1 MGEQKLYHPLVE
13 KIRQQK
19 WGVLGLV
26 EPEDVEQWVLLTP
39 RQKAQYLG
47 VRVDCPVVETLADNP
62 QYGPRYQIQR
72 YADVARAALQLA
84 DAMKETESLLTDEF
98 LAPVDL
104 TQMGGKQLHDA
115 DWVPAERM
123 NQASGAETYFTFV
136 LSRQVIDVR
145 NAGYP
150 RAEKSRNRMLAMN
163 VAATAESLPMAVA
176 KLGLLCEE
184 KGIAPEK
191 VTSRMFPEDWAAEL
205 PKAYSGPIFAEVKGL
220 FDDLKKKK

>member
-1 MGEQKLYHPLVE
+1 MSEQKYHPLVE

-72 YADVARAALQLA
+72 YADVARVALQLA
-84 DAMKETESLLTDEF
+84 DAMKETGSLLADEF

-136 LSRQVIDVR
+136 LSRQVIDAR

-150 RAEKSRNRMLAMN
+150 GAEKSRNRMLAMN

-176 KLGLLCEE
+176 KLGLLCGE
-184 KGIAPEK
+184 KGIEPEK
-191 VTSRMFPEDWAAEL
+191 VKSRMFPEDWAAEL
-205 PKAYSGPIFAEVKGL
+205 PRAYSSPIFAEVKGL
-220 FDDLKKKK
+220 FEELRKRE